1 MDDTE
6 TPAAAGDT
14 VTIGESFWHAGWKVT
29 LDEAAFAPGDFRGT
43 VTMDAVFENLG
54 ADTATFD
61 SQTVLTAGGENFV
74 GERLGEGLPEVPGGL
89 TGNGELIFDV
99 PNEFAFDDAVLIIG
113 NADNNQAFIP
123 IGEDA
128 TQALV
133 TLEPQAVAVSGP
145 IVAGALT
152 INVEGAEVR
161 ADLPDTHGEIEE
173 GKHVDHVPVLGIT
186 RARVSRSVRASCSR
200 DAFALKLPD
209 GTAVAV
215 RSDGRSGVNE
225 LLQGKEG
232 TTIPDLSVR
241 FEIPLPASG
250 AYVLV
255 VRGNYGPGGTVVEG
269 ELPFTIP

>member
-1 MDDTE
+1 M
-6 TPAAAGDT
+6 
-14 VTIGESFWHAGWKVT
+14 IGESFWHAGWKVT
-29 LDEAAFAPGDFRGT
+29 LDEATFAAGDFRAT
-43 VTMDAVFENLG
+43 VTMDATFENLG

-61 SQTVLTAGGENFV
+61 SQTVLTAGGDNFE
-74 GERLGEGLPEVPGGL
+74 GERFGEGLPEVPGGL
-89 TGNGELIFDV
+89 TGNGELIFEV
-99 PNEFAFDDAVLIIG
+99 TNEFAFDDAVLIIG
-113 NADNNQAFIP
+113 NAENNQAFIP
-123 IGEDA
+123 IGPDA
-128 TQALV
+128 TEELV

-145 IVAGALT
+145 IVVGALT
-152 INVEGAEVR
+152 INVESAEVR
-161 ADLPDTHGEIEE
+161 ADLPDTHSEIEN
-173 GKHVDHVPVLGIT
+173 GNTSITFQFSASPAAGIQIGQGVLQ
-186 RARVSRSVRASCSR
+186 S

-241 FEIPLPASG
+241 FEIPLPAEG
-250 AYVLV
+250 AYALV